1 MQTFAAT
8 FAATFATLY
17 QISYTRPGVMSR
29 ATITDIARELG
40 RSASTVS
47 RALRDHPDISQAT
60 KKQVKEA
67 AERLDYFPDS
77 LAQGFKK
84 QRTNTIGIMVPE
96 IQHHFFSSAISGIE
110 ELTYTSGFTI
120 MVCQSNEA
128 YEREKL
134 NLRALVSNRVAG
146 LLVSLSQSTTDVSHF
161 EILKKRNIPVV
172 FFDRTHKD
180 ITGSQ
185 VVVDDYQGAYELVT
199 HLIDR
204 GYKRIAHI
212 AGPDNILI
220 GKERERGYRDA
231 LANHGMHVDESL
243 IVRGGYRKR
252 DGSLGVEILLN
263 LPVRP
268 DAIFAVNDPVALGAF
283 IILKEKQI
291 RIPEDIALAG
301 FSNNPLSSLI
311 EPSLTT
317 VDQASYDIGRN
328 AAKLLLEQIEKGS
341 ENVPP
346 VIQVEK
352 TKLIIRKST

>member
-1 MQTFAAT
+1 
-8 FAATFATLY
+8 
-17 QISYTRPGVMSR
+17 MSR

-40 RSASTVS
+40 KSPSTVS
-47 RALRDHPDISQAT
+47 RALRDHPDISQTT

-67 AERLDYFPDS
+67 AERLEYFPDT

-84 QRTNTIGIMVPE
+84 QRTNTIGIIVPE

-110 ELTYTSGFTI
+110 EITYNSGFTI
-120 MVCQSNEA
+120 MVCQSNED
-128 YEREKL
+128 YDREKL

-146 LLVSLSQSTTDVSHF
+146 LLVSLSQSTADVSHF

-172 FFDRTHKD
+172 FFDRSHKD
-180 ITGSQ
+180 ITASQ
-185 VVVDDYQGAYELVT
+185 VIVDDYQGAYDLVT
-199 HLIDR
+199 HLIHR

-220 GKERERGYRDA
+220 GKERERGYRAAHRD
-231 LANHGMHVDESL
+231 HGLKVDESL

-252 DGSLGVEILLN
+252 DGSMGVKKLLT
-263 LPVRP
+263 LPTPP

-283 IILKEKQI
+283 IVLKKKQI

-311 EPSLTT
+311 DPPLTT
-317 VDQASYDIGRN
+317 VDQASYVIGRN
-328 AAKLLLEQIEKGS
+328 AAKLLLEQIEKGI
-341 ENVPP
+341 ENVSP

-352 TKLIIRKST
+352 TRLIIREST